1 MKLSA
6 LLELVKTLIEK
17 HGPDSNVAAFIY
29 TAEDVLDV
37 TNMSPRSNSLDA
49 NEVLH
54 EFMHNWGEPPLED
67 YLLEQLEQL
76 VREMESDEDRS
87 Q

>member
-1 MKLSA
+1 MV
-6 LLELVKTLIEK
+6 EILIEK
-17 HGPDSNVAAFIY
+17 YGPDSNVAAFIY
-29 TAEDVLDV
+29 TLEDVHDA
-37 TNMSPRSNSLDA
+37 TNSSSRPSTLDA
-49 NEVLH
+49 NEVLN

-67 YLLEQLEQL
+67 YLLEQLEEL

>member
-1 MKLSA
+1 MKI
-6 LLELVKTLIEK
+6 LIEK
-17 HGPDSNVAAFIY
+17 HGPDSNGAAFIY
-29 TAEDVLDV
+29 TAEDVLDA
-37 TNMSPRSNSLDA
+37 TDAISASNNLDA

-67 YLLEQLEQL
+67 FLLEQLEEL
-76 VREMESDEDRS
+76 VREMKSDEDRS

>member
-1 MKLSA
+1 MRLSA
-6 LLELVKTLIEK
+6 LLKLVEILIEK
-17 HGPDSNVAAFIY
+17 YGPDSSVAVFIY
-29 TAEDVLDV
+29 TVEDVFDA
-37 TNMSPRSNSLDA
+37 TNSSSRSNSLDA
-49 NEVLH
+49 NEVLN

-67 YLLEQLEQL
+67 YLLEQLEEL